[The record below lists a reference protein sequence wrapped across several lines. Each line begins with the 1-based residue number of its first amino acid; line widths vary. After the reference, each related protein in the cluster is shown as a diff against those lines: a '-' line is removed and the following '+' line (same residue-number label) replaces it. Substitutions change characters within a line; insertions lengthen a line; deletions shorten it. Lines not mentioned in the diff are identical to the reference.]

1 MGTNRDNLSHK
12 KNISPDISPSSA
24 SSALDEL
31 DLAILRFL
39 EHNGRATN
47 YEVGEAVGLS
57 GSAWY
62 RKLHRRGSTFTLEE
76 FGSIAEA
83 LDAPEGWPFV
93 EWRA

>member
-1 MGTNRDNLSHK
+1 MAPKRTRRARFDYAQIVERIEEAREKRGRSTK
-12 KNISPDISPSSA
+12 
-24 SSALDEL
+24 AL
-31 DLAILRFL
+31 
-39 EHNGRATN
+39 
-47 YEVGEAVGLS
+47 GEAVGLS